1 MVPDPLHQLHGQEH
15 DQGSGHDTC
24 QNVLRCMHAQINTAE
39 RHEQDEEAQH
49 DAQCPGNVPANR
61 IRYKRRRNRAVSVY
75 DQTESV
81 RGLDIRKHRRHN
93 ENFYPEMDADTDAED

>member
-1 MVPDPLHQLHGQEH
+1 
-15 DQGSGHDTC
+15 
-24 QNVLRCMHAQINTAE
+24 MHAQINTAE

-81 RGLDIRKHRRHN
+81 RGLDIRRQHRRN

>member
-1 MVPDPLHQLHGQEH
+1 
-15 DQGSGHDTC
+15 
-24 QNVLRCMHAQINTAE
+24 MHAQINTAE
-39 RHEQDEEAQH
+39 RHEKDEEAQH

-81 RGLDIRKHRRHN
+81 RGLDIRKHRSHN
-93 ENFYPEMDADTDAED
+93 ENFYPEMDTDTDAED